1 MTKLKEDILA
11 NPKLAR
17 KILKE
22 FDTANKEKGRI
33 KIKNEVQYHKIK
45 SASSQLFKNEVL
57 THY

>member
-22 FDTANKEKGRI
+22 FDTANKKKGRI
-33 KIKNEVQYHKIK
+33 KIKKEVQYHKLRNTY
-45 SASSQLFKNEVL
+45 SFGR
-57 THY
+57 YR